1 MMVFNHISKLFKI
14 QQKYSAVHHILN
26 VLLHVWKCTQTRS
39 FMFDTLFQITIGLIS
54 LLNFKL
60 TELYYTFQV
69 DTKFSSRETVM
80 QLHEF
85 SISSAYLAF

>member
-14 QQKYSAVHHILN
+14 QQKYSAAHILN
-26 VLLHVWKCTQTRS
+26 FLLDVWKCTQTRS

-80 QLHEF
+80 QLHEL